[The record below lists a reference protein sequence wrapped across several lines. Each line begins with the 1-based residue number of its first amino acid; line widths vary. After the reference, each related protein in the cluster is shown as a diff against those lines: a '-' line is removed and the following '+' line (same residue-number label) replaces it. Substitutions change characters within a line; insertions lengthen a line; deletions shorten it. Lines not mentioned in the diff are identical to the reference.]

1 MKPKHS
7 LTIAFAIVVF
17 TSITTPGLKGL
28 GFERTQLRPGWNMF
42 SVQQDVEIGSRVS
55 RDAQRKLRLNRNA
68 AVNRYVNTL
77 GRALASRAPG
87 ARYPYQ
93 VKVVD
98 DKSVNAF
105 ALPGGFL
112 YVNRGILESAD
123 NEAQLAGVL
132 AHEISHVALR
142 HGTNQLTKSQ
152 AARAPLAILGSLVG
166 SESLG
171 GIVTQMGAS
180 LLANSVLLKFS
191 RDAEIQADLLGTQIL
206 YDSNYDPRAMV
217 QFFKKLEASGGS
229 RTTEF
234 FSSHPD
240 PGNRIGNVNREI
252 QKLGGTRR
260 NYRTDSLEFR
270 RIKRTLR

>member
-1 MKPKHS
+1 MTKPKRLLAIALL
-7 LTIAFAIVVF
+7 LTSF
-17 TSITTPGLKGL
+17 TTPGLKGF
-28 GFERTQLRPGWNMF
+28 GFERTKLRPGWNMF
-42 SVQQDVEIGSRVS
+42 SVQQDVEIGSQVS
-55 RDAQRKLRLNRNA
+55 QDAERQHRLNRSA

-77 GRALASRAPG
+77 GKALASRAPG

-93 VKVVD
+93 VKVVED
-98 DKSVNAF
+98 RAINAF

-112 YVNRGILESAD
+112 YVNRGIIESAD

-142 HGTNQLTKSQ
+142 HGTNQLTKSY

-166 SESLG
+166 SESIG

-180 LLANSVLLKFS
+180 LVANSVLLKFS
-191 RDAEIQADLLGTQIL
+191 RDAEIQADVLGTQIL
-206 YDSNYDPRAMV
+206 HDSNYDPRAMV
-217 QFFKKLEASGGS
+217 QFFRKLETSAGS
-229 RTTEF
+229 RGAEF

-240 PGNRIGNVNREI
+240 PGDRIGNVNREI
-252 QKLGGTRR
+252 QKLGGARR
-260 NYRTDSLEFR
+260 SYRSDSADFQ